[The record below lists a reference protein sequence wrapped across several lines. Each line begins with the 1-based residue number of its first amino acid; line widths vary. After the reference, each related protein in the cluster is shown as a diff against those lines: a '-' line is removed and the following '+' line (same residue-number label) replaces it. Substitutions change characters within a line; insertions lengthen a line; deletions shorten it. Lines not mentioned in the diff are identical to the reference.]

1 MTKSLTAICSVPQTS
16 GMRIIFLSC
25 LAIIGIYACASGGDD
40 SVHVQFSLA
49 SGTDEVGTVRDLRF
63 YVSDVELLDEAG
75 RAYPVSLRSDDQW
88 QSDRVA
94 LIDMVGENSNISIRG
109 EVADA
114 ELSDTALS
122 GIRFT
127 LGVPFELN
135 HANPMTAAA
144 PLNQGDLFWSW
155 QSGYKFLRVDLA
167 DAAGEWSFHLG
178 STGCVSASALRA
190 PQSPCAQP
198 NRVKIEL
205 LGFDPTRHPVFVRA
219 DEFFGSMH
227 APESAT
233 CTGNYAHDHAC
244 ADIYSK
250 TGLRPHDGQCERA
263 CSSQRLFS
271 APEERD
277 VE

>member
-1 MTKSLTAICSVPQTS
+1 MTKSLTAICSVPRTS

-40 SVHVQFSLA
+40 SVHVQFGLIN
-49 SGTDEVGTVRDLRF
+49 GIDEVGTVRDLRF

-94 LIDMVGENSNISIRG
+94 LIDMVGENSNTSISG
-109 EVADA
+109 NVADDAFPGA
-114 ELSDTALS
+114 ELS

-144 PLNQGDLFWSW
+144 PLNRGDLFWSW

-167 DAAGEWSFHLG
+167 DTAHEWSFHLG

-190 PQSPCAQP
+190 PESPCAQP
-198 NRVKIEL
+198 NRVRVEL
-205 LGFDPTRHPVFVRA
+205 RGFDPTREPVLVRA
-219 DEFFGSMH
+219 DELFRSMH
-227 APESAT
+227 APGSAT
-233 CTGNYAHDHAC
+233 CTGSYAHDRAC
-244 ADIYSK
+244 ADVYSK
-250 TGLRPHDGQCERA
+250 TGLRSLDGQCETG